1 NPDMSDRAI
10 AEKTGIGHATISRR
24 RLSTVSDE
32 TVEPRV
38 GRDGK
43 HRRMPKKKEPSGPR
57 IATTK
62 PTTRKVTPPPPTV
75 PLSQQANHVTG
86 AISKFIND
94 WLHTADTFCAAHPE
108 LSEDGRQSIFQSAA
122 VSSDRLHEWAKAQTL
137 HEIEVPEYNGQADVW
152 ERHVLEV
159 GGATMA
165 LHASWT
171 REFGAWETF
180 PVTDE
185 MISIADG
192 AAQSWAAIANNF
204 RQRKRSDD

>member
-1 NPDMSDRAI
+1 
-10 AEKTGIGHATISRR
+10 
-24 RLSTVSDE
+24 
-32 TVEPRV
+32 
-38 GRDGK
+38 
-43 HRRMPKKKEPSGPR
+43 
-57 IATTK
+57 
-62 PTTRKVTPPPPTV
+62 
-75 PLSQQANHVTG
+75 
-86 AISKFIND
+86 
-94 WLHTADTFCAAHPE
+94 
-108 LSEDGRQSIFQSAA
+108 
-122 VSSDRLHEWAKAQTL
+122 QTL

-204 RQRKRSDD
+204 RQRKQSDDCPWRGRRQPCCSRRTAKRNHRIPTITAIARSMVSCFGLPAGSRPPRPARNT